1 MDDVPA
7 LELESLPL
15 FRHVPSRQL
24 EPLCGAAKREEYAA
38 GETIFRLGDV
48 PRYFYIV
55 EQGSVDIVL
64 PTMSDDVTLATF
76 EAGAFFG
83 ELAVFDHQPRTA
95 IARAAADSRL
105 ICIPL
110 EAVAGLIEDHPAAA
124 KQFMSAIIER
134 LRGAD
139 ELLSRVRIRNVNDI
153 ADEKVTMG
161 ERLADAVARFG
172 GSWTFIIWFGVFLVA
187 WAAVNTVW
195 FFASPP
201 DPYPYTFL
209 NLILSCIAALQAPVI
224 MMSQNRQASKDRLQA
239 DQDYQVNIKAEFAIQ
254 QLHRK
259 LDEMRLS
266 LIQHRHAEMERWRKA
281 EKAQVREA

>member
-1 MDDVPA
+1 M
-7 LELESLPL
+7 
-15 FRHVPSRQL
+15 
-24 EPLCGAAKREEYAA
+24 
-38 GETIFRLGDV
+38 T
-48 PRYFYIV
+48 
-55 EQGSVDIVL
+55 
-64 PTMSDDVTLATF
+64 DDVTLATF

-95 IARAAADSRL
+95 IARAAADASL

-110 EAVAGLIEDHPAAA
+110 EAVADLIETHPAAA

-134 LRGAD
+134 LRSAD

-153 ADEKVTMG
+153 VDEKLTMG
-161 ERLADAVARFG
+161 ERVADVVARFG
-172 GSWTFIIWFGVFLVA
+172 GSWTFIISFFAFLLA
-187 WAAVNTVW
+187 WAAVNTAW
-195 FFASPP
+195 ILTAPP
-201 DPYPYTFL
+201 DPYPYVFL

-224 MMSQNRQASKDRLQA
+224 MMSQNRQAVKDRLQA

-266 LIQHRHAEMERWRKA
+266 LIQHRHAEVERWRKV
-281 EKAQVREA
+281 EKI